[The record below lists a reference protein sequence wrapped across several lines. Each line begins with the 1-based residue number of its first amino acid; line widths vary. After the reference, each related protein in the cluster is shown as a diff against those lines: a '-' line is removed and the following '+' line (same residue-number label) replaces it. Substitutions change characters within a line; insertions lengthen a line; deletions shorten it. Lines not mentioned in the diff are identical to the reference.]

1 MEQFSPCVCLKFVTA
16 SAAEAEL
23 GALFMCVQEGRTMRL
38 ILEEF
43 GHPQPSTP
51 IHCDNATLV
60 GIVDG
65 TVKMQRSRG
74 MEMIYFYSCDQVKQ
88 GFFDVKWHPG
98 QENLG
103 DYQSKNQLGKHHVH
117 VRTMY
122 LHMKN
127 LLEYLQRAM
136 KPSELRG
143 CVGKIGQADCTVE

>member
-1 MEQFSPCVCLKFVTA
+1 
-16 SAAEAEL
+16 
-23 GALFMCVQEGRTMRL
+23 MRL
-38 ILEEF
+38 ILEEL
-43 GHPQPSTP
+43 GHPQPTTR
-51 IHCDNATLV
+51 IHCDNAIAV
-60 GIVDG
+60 GVVNG

-74 MEMIYFYSCDQVKQ
+74 MEMRYFYSCDQVRRRL
-88 GFFDVKWHPG
+88 FDVKWHPG

-103 DYQSKNQLGKHHVH
+103 DYQIENHMGKHHMH
-117 VRTMY
+117 VRPMY